1 MPVVRSAN
9 WFISLVVLSVELLP
23 VDAASGAEDT
33 YAGNST
39 PRSVDPDLSGNV
51 SWWAE
56 SVSLA
61 LGDLTARALGH
72 DQLQQLYDN
81 SVCMTSLSLDDV
93 NVSQRVVDVAAAF
106 GRLVQ
111 LRRQVDVVGAAWS
124 LS

>member
-81 SVCMTSLSLDDV
+81 SVCMTSLSSDDV

>member
-1 MPVVRSAN
+1 MPVVRLAN

-81 SVCMTSLSLDDV
+81 SVCMTSLSSDDV